1 LSDTSH
7 RTQIIV
13 ATLGLVGALATGVF
27 SNWDKIFPAAG
38 ESSGPGL
45 DGAGLPRS
53 AAETGDGAREPSPS
67 AQHGVLLHETF
78 DDDSRGWPDTRGGDS
93 HDAYYDNGTYAVR
106 TKNEFTSLEVIS
118 PGFPRPQ
125 RFDLELTATWK
136 DGVDNSRYGLVLGVD
151 RSTYYS
157 FAVSGNG
164 QATIAQHI
172 DNQPGPQ
179 VMPWTL
185 DSARRG
191 NGMASNLLK
200 VEVRGDDL
208 TYFVNGIR
216 LAEVRNSLIKDRWS
230 VGVMVQDRQRVTFDD
245 LVIRA
250 SAP

>member
-1 LSDTSH
+1 MSDTSH

-27 SNWDKIFPAAG
+27 SNWDKIFPAAN
-38 ESSGPGL
+38 ESPGPEVS
-45 DGAGLPRS
+45 GAGVSRS
-53 AAETGDGAREPSPS
+53 AAPETGDGAREPSP
-67 AQHGVLLHETF
+67 QNGVLLHETF
-78 DDDSRGWPDTRGGDS
+78 DDNSRGWPDTRGGDS
-93 HDAYYDNGTYAVR
+93 YDAYYDNGAYAVR
-106 TKNEFTSLEVIS
+106 TKNELTSLEVIS
-118 PGFPRPQ
+118 PGFARPQ

-136 DGVDNSRYGLVLGVD
+136 EGVDNSRFGLVLGVD

-172 DNQPGPQ
+172 DNQPGPE

-191 NGMASNLLK
+191 NGTASNLLK

-216 LAEVRNSLIKDRWS
+216 LEQVRNTLIKDRWS
-230 VGVMVQDRQRVTFDD
+230 VGVMVQGRQRVTFDD